1 MNSFEW
7 FKVYVYIL
15 LWVFTWTLF
24 DAIAEEYNLTNRD
37 IIKICFIG
45 LLVIVSLIQIYKI
58 NIS

>member
-1 MNSFEW
+1 MKVYEW

-24 DAIAEEYNLTNRD
+24 DAIAEEYNITNKD
-37 IIKICFIG
+37 IIKMCFVG